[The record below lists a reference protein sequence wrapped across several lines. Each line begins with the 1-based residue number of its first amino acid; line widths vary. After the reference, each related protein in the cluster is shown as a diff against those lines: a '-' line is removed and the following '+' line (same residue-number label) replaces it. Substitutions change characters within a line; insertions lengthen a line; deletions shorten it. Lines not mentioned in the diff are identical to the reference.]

1 MNKIILKISLVALF
15 CIGYKSSS
23 AQPFQPTSIPDRII
37 LTWSADPATTQ
48 SVTWR
53 TDSTVN
59 QAYGQV
65 LVESSSP
72 KLEKP
77 ESSEF
82 TATTSVLKGK
92 EYASAHYH
100 SITFTGLQPDKV
112 YTYRVGDGKNWSEW
126 FQFKTAPAQ
135 DKPFSFI
142 YLGDAQ
148 NDIRSKWSRVIRRA
162 FATHG
167 DASFIVHA
175 GDLINR
181 SNNDNEWGEWHF
193 GGGFINGMIPSIPS
207 SGNHEYFRD
216 EEKTLTLDPHWRAQ
230 YTLPENGPDGL
241 KESVYYVDYANVRII
256 SLNSQMIVLDSNSL
270 KIQAKW
276 LEDVLKNNPK
286 KWTMIT
292 YHHPIYSTA
301 KGRDNKEFRA
311 AFKPLFD
318 KYHVDLLMQ
327 GHDHTYSRGQN
338 LPTGTS
344 GKVGG
349 PMYVVSVA
357 GPKMYKI
364 DVEPK
369 WMDVFAEDTQL
380 FQIISV
386 NGDELNYTAYKA
398 SGEVFDSFKLV
409 KKLKNKAAVFTDTR
423 AKNSLKKTK

>member
-1 MNKIILKISLVALF
+1 MKKLFLKISLALVC
-15 CIGYKSSS
+15 CITYQNAL
-23 AQPFQPTSIPDRII
+23 AQSFRATAIPDRII
-37 LTWSADPATTQ
+37 LTWSADPTTTQ

-53 TDSTVN
+53 TDSTVKLG
-59 QAYGQV
+59 YGQI
-65 LVESSSP
+65 LLENSSP

-77 ESSEF
+77 ESKEVI
-82 TATTSVLKGK
+82 ATSSILRGK
-92 EYASAHYH
+92 EYESTSYH
-100 SITFTGLQPDKV
+100 SLTFIGLQPDQL

-126 FQFKTAPAQ
+126 FQFKTAPATH
-135 DKPFSFI
+135 KPFSFI

-167 DASFIVHA
+167 DARFIVHA

-216 EEKTLTLDPHWRAQ
+216 EAKALTLDPHWKTQ
-230 YTLPENGPDGL
+230 YTLPENGPEGL
-241 KESVYYVDYANVRII
+241 RESVYYIDYSNVRII

-270 KIQAKW
+270 KIQAEW
-276 LEDVLKNNPK
+276 LEEVLKNNPK

-301 KGRDNKEFRA
+301 KGRDNKDFREV
-311 AFKPLFD
+311 FKPLFD

-338 LPTGTS
+338 LPTGKS
-344 GKVGG
+344 GRVGG

-357 GPKMYKI
+357 GPKMYKV

-386 NGDELNYTAYKA
+386 KGDHLEYTAYKA
-398 SGEVFDSFKLV
+398 SGEVFDSFKLH
-409 KKLKNKAAVFTDTR
+409 KTSKTKAAVFSDTR
-423 AKNSLKKTK
+423 PKK

>member
-1 MNKIILKISLVALF
+1 MKKNSLKIAFAALLFITFQSSL
-15 CIGYKSSS
+15 
-23 AQPFQPTSIPDRII
+23 AQSFKTTSIPDRII
-37 LTWSADPATTQ
+37 LTWSEDPTTTQ

-53 TDSTVN
+53 TDSTVI
-59 QAYGQV
+59 QSYGQI
-65 LVESSSP
+65 LAESSSP

-82 TATTSVLKGK
+82 IATTSVLKGK
-92 EYASAHYH
+92 EYESANYH
-100 SITFTGLQPDKV
+100 SVTFRGLHPDKV

-126 FQFKTAPAQ
+126 FQFRTAPAT
-135 DKPFSFI
+135 DRPFSFI

-148 NDIRSKWSRVIRRA
+148 NDIKSKWSRVIRRA
-162 FATHG
+162 FATNG
-167 DASFIVHA
+167 DARFIVHA

-216 EEKTLTLDPHWRAQ
+216 EQKTLTLDPHWKAQ
-230 YTLPENGPDGL
+230 YTLPENGPEEL
-241 KESVYYVDYANVRII
+241 KESVYYTDYSNVRII

-276 LEDVLKNNPK
+276 LEEVLKNNQK

-301 KGRDNKEFRA
+301 KGRDNKEFREL
-311 AFKPLFD
+311 FKPLFD

-357 GPKMYKI
+357 GPKMYKV
-364 DVEPK
+364 DVDPK

-409 KKLKNKAAVFTDTR
+409 KKSKNKAAEFTDTR
-423 AKNSLKKTK
+423 VKK

>member
-1 MNKIILKISLVALF
+1 MKILIKSTLLSSLLITLFFAKIS
-15 CIGYKSSS
+15 
-23 AQPFQPTSIPDRII
+23 AQEFKPGAYPDRII
-37 LTWSADPATTQ
+37 LTWSADPKTTQ

-53 TDSTVN
+53 TDSTIKVSF
-59 QAYGQV
+59 GQI
-65 LVESSSP
+65 LAENNSP
-72 KLEKP
+72 NLEKP
-77 ESSEF
+77 EAKEYQAS
-82 TATTSVLKGK
+82 TTSLKGMTY
-92 EYASAHYH
+92 ETANYH
-100 SITFTGLQPDKV
+100 SITFTGLLADRV
-112 YTYRVGDGKNWSEW
+112 YTYRVGDDKNWSEW
-126 FQFKTAPAQ
+126 FQFRTAPLEE
-135 DKPFSFI
+135 KPFSFI

-148 NDIRSKWSRVIRRA
+148 NDIQSKWSRVIRRA

-167 DASFIVHA
+167 DARFIVHA

-216 EEKTLTLDPHWRAQ
+216 EQKALTLDPHWKAQ

-241 KESVYYVDYANVRII
+241 KESVYYTDYANVRII

-276 LEDVLKNNPK
+276 LEEVLKNNPQ

-301 KGRDNKEFRA
+301 KGRDNKEFREV
-311 AFKPLFD
+311 FKPLFD
-318 KYHVDLLMQ
+318 KYHVDILMQ

-338 LPTGTS
+338 LPFGTS

-357 GPKMYKI
+357 GPKMYKV
-364 DVEPK
+364 DVNPK

-398 SGEVFDSFKLV
+398 SGEVFDQF
-409 KKLKNKAAVFTDTR
+409 R
-423 AKNSLKKTK
+423 LKKKSKAHAAEFKDLNIAAKK

>member
-1 MNKIILKISLVALF
+1 MKKLIQKISLSILLSTASLGGF
-15 CIGYKSSS
+15 
-23 AQPFQPTSIPDRII
+23 AQNFKASQIPDRII
-37 LTWSADPATTQ
+37 LTWSGDPTTTQ

-53 TDSTVN
+53 TDSTIN
-59 QAYGQV
+59 QSFGQI

-77 ESSEF
+77 EAKEY
-82 TATTSVLKGK
+82 TATTSSLKGK
-92 EYASAHYH
+92 EYEQANYH
-100 SITFTGLQPDKV
+100 SITFTGLLPDQL

-126 FQFKTAPAQ
+126 FQFKTAPAK
-135 DKPFSFI
+135 DKAFSFI

-167 DASFIVHA
+167 DARFIVHA

-216 EEKTLTLDPHWRAQ
+216 EQKALTLDPHWKAQ

-241 KESVYYVDYANVRII
+241 KESVYYIDYSNVRVI
-256 SLNSQMIVLDSNSL
+256 SLNSQMIVLDSNSM

-276 LEDVLKNNPK
+276 LEEVLKNNPK

-301 KGRDNKEFRA
+301 KGRDNKAFREL
-311 AFKPLFD
+311 FKPLFD
-318 KYHVDLLMQ
+318 KYHVDILMQ

-338 LPTGTS
+338 LPFGTS

-357 GPKMYKI
+357 GPKMYKV
-364 DVEPK
+364 DVDPK

-386 NGDELNYTAYKA
+386 DGETLNYTAYKA
-398 SGEVFDSFKLV
+398 SGEVFDAFKL
-409 KKLKNKAAVFTDTR
+409 KKKSKNSAADFTDLR
-423 AKNSLKKTK
+423 KTK

>member
-1 MNKIILKISLVALF
+1 MNTTFPKLLLLLTLLTSTHLL
-15 CIGYKSSS
+15 Y
-23 AQPFQPTSIPDRII
+23 AQEFPAGKNPDRII
-37 LTWSADPATTQ
+37 LTWSSDPKTTQ

-53 TDSTVN
+53 TDSTVSKSI
-59 QAYGQV
+59 GQI
-65 LVESSSP
+65 LVEGSSP

-77 ESSEF
+77 ESQEF
-82 TATTSVLKGK
+82 EGKTEVLKGK
-92 EYASAHYH
+92 AYEAANYH
-100 SITFTGLQPDKV
+100 SINFTGLQPDKM
-112 YTYRVGDGKNWSEW
+112 YTYRVGDGERWSEW
-126 FQFKTAPAQ
+126 FQFKTAPAGK
-135 DKPFSFI
+135 KPFSFI

-148 NDIRSKWSRVIRRA
+148 NDIKSKWSRVIRRA

-167 DASFIVHA
+167 DARFIVHA

-216 EEKTLTLDPHWRAQ
+216 EQRTLTLDPHWRAQ
-230 YTLPENGPDGL
+230 YTLPENGPEGL
-241 KESVYYVDYANVRII
+241 KESVYYIDYANVRVI
-256 SLNSQMIVLDSNSL
+256 SLNSQMIVLDSTSL
-270 KIQAKW
+270 KAQAKW
-276 LEDVLKNNPK
+276 LEEVLKNNPQQ
-286 KWTMIT
+286 WTMIT

-301 KGRDNKEFRA
+301 KGRDNKEFREL
-311 AFKPLFD
+311 FKPLFD
-318 KYHVDLLMQ
+318 RYHVDLLMQ

-338 LPTGTS
+338 LGTGVS

-364 DVEPK
+364 DVEPR

-386 NGDELNYTAYKA
+386 DGDHLKYTAYKA
-398 SGEVFDSFKLV
+398 SGEIFDAFKLD
-409 KKLKNKAAVFTDTR
+409 KKSKDKAAVFTDL
-423 AKNSLKKTK
+423 NKK